1 MVVNIYLTKFI
12 LKKIDNDNVII
23 MLSNIPNF
31 LNLCI

>member
-1 MVVNIYLTKFI
+1 MVVNIYLTNFI